1 MEKVIYSGIF
11 YRCVDRTEGQSPCTA
26 QLLSSTVSSTHM
38 ILWAVPCTR
47 DSSRGS
53 VILTTPYSLSTSS
66 PSPLGF
72 PIGQLHEA
80 RGKISYVSFWRGT
93 SRHRGKIVE
102 PEWGKRHLIT

>member
-1 MEKVIYSGIF
+1 MEKVIYSGIVH
-11 YRCVDRTEGQSPCTA
+11 RCVDRTCTA
-26 QLLSSTVSSTHM
+26 QLLTSTVSSTHI

-80 RGKISYVSFWRGT
+80 RGKICYVSLWRWT

-102 PEWGKRHLIT
+102 PEWGKRHLII